1 MSDELL
7 EKFEKT
13 YFIWIFAVISSID
26 ILLYNFVV
34 LMVMFEWMT
43 MILIIIAQMHK
54 KLEEIVF
61 EHYNGHRA
69 SRLLSCSLRCKELS
83 LTLFFIVYF
92 IFYNTINIIGQQLFE
107 TNSVRIMLTLDC
119 DKDKRPDFYFWIEV
133 GMAGLLTL
141 TFLVLQIMTYR
152 HHNYEYKK
160 NRNASWIF
168 FFSFIFIYLFWLS
181 WIFLFRNEFEDET
194 KLKKIQDWV
203 ESYVSLDNI
212 NLA

>member
-1 MSDELL
+1 
-7 EKFEKT
+7 
-13 YFIWIFAVISSID
+13 
-26 ILLYNFVV
+26 
-34 LMVMFEWMT
+34 
-43 MILIIIAQMHK
+43 
-54 KLEEIVF
+54 VF

-119 DKDKRPDFYFWIEV
+119 DMDKRPDFYFWIEV

-181 WIFLFRNEFEDET
+181 WIYLFRN
-194 KLKKIQDWV
+194 
-203 ESYVSLDNI
+203 
-212 NLA
+212 